1 MILSASSLTKS
12 YFAQD
17 VLKDVTF
24 QLDEHDK
31 LAIIGV
37 NGAGKSTLLHLI
49 TGEEDY
55 DSGSLSINKSMKI
68 GYLSQEHAFDL
79 DKSIYE
85 TLEEPFEGLMK
96 IEKRL
101 RELENL
107 MGTSSDLDQIMREYD
122 SLSAKFDHENGYEMQ
137 SQIKGILNG
146 LGFSEDMWSQPMRIL
161 SGGQKTRIGLGQLLL
176 TKPDLL
182 LLDEP
187 TNHLD
192 LSSIEWLENY
202 LKNYPK
208 ALIVVSHD
216 RYFVDQ
222 VSNTIMEIENG
233 RSTIYKCKYS
243 EYAQIKKHNRD
254 VDLKHYLD
262 NQKEI
267 KKMQDSI
274 DLLKSFG
281 REKQVKRAE
290 SKEKALARMEK
301 IERPESLPRSIRL
314 SFDPE
319 VESGFD
325 VLKVKDLAM
334 AFDHPLFDH
343 VSFEIKRGE
352 KAALLGPN
360 GIGKTT
366 LFHIIL
372 HDLSPTHGKVKLGV
386 KVMIGYYDQEQT
398 SLNMNKSIFDE
409 ISDTYP
415 TMTNTE
421 IRNVCAT
428 FLFRGDD
435 VFKTIGDLSG
445 GEKGRVI
452 LIKLLLNKANFLIL
466 DEPTNH
472 LDIQSEEVLEDALSD
487 FPGTIL
493 FISHDRYFINK
504 IATKVIELTP
514 HGTKTYEGD
523 YDYYLT
529 HRIDKSEKSKEKA
542 VTQVKIQNMID
553 KKTKNRIKKLEE
565 EISQMEETIANKE
578 ASLNDEEIL
587 NDYEKYNALNDEIA
601 ADNEKLEAL
610 MEEWEA
616 LQE

>member
-290 SKEKALARMEK
+290 SKEKALAKMEK

-529 HRIDKSEKSKEKA
+529 HRIDKQEESKEKA
-542 VTQVKIQNMID
+542 VTQVKIQNTID

-565 EISQMEETIANKE
+565 EISQMEETITNKE

-616 LQE
+616 LQD

>member
-222 VSNTIMEIENG
+222 VSKTIMEIENG

-290 SKEKALARMEK
+290 SKEKALAKMEK

-529 HRIDKSEKSKEKA
+529 HRIDKQEESKEKA
-542 VTQVKIQNMID
+542 VTQVKIQNTID

-565 EISQMEETIANKE
+565 EISQMEETITNKE

>member
-262 NQKEI
+262 NQKVI

-290 SKEKALARMEK
+290 SKEKALAKMEK

-529 HRIDKSEKSKEKA
+529 HRIDKQEESKEKA
-542 VTQVKIQNMID
+542 VTQVKIQNTID

-565 EISQMEETIANKE
+565 EISQMEETITNKE

>member
-290 SKEKALARMEK
+290 SKEKALAKMEK

-529 HRIDKSEKSKEKA
+529 HRIDKQEESKEKA
-542 VTQVKIQNMID
+542 VTQVKIQNTID

-565 EISQMEETIANKE
+565 EISQMEETITNKE

>member
-222 VSNTIMEIENG
+222 VSKTIMEIENG

-262 NQKEI
+262 NQKVI

-290 SKEKALARMEK
+290 SKEKALAKMEK

-529 HRIDKSEKSKEKA
+529 HRIDKQEESKEKA
-542 VTQVKIQNMID
+542 VTQVKIQNTID

-565 EISQMEETIANKE
+565 EISQMEETITNKE

>member
-1 MILSASSLTKS
+1 MILSCSSLSKS
-12 YFAQD
+12 YLSQD

-24 QLDEHDK
+24 KMEDHDK

-37 NGAGKSTLLHLI
+37 NGAGKSTLLHIL
-49 TGEEDY
+49 TGEESY
-55 DSGSLSINKSMKI
+55 DSGSLSIAKQVKI

-85 TLEEPFEGLMK
+85 TLEEPFAQLMG
-96 IEKRL
+96 IERRL
-101 RELENL
+101 RELENQ
-107 MGTSSDLDQIMREYD
+107 MANSTHLDEIMHEYD
-122 SLSAKFDHENGYEMQ
+122 ALSAQFDAANGYEME
-137 SQIKGILNG
+137 SQIKGVLNG
-146 LGFSEDMWSQPMRIL
+146 LGFPEEMWSSPMRIL

-176 TKPDLL
+176 HKPDLL

-192 LSSIEWLENY
+192 LASIEWLETY

-222 VSNTIMEIENG
+222 VTNSIMEIEHG
-233 RSTIYKCKYS
+233 KSTIYNCHYS
-243 EYAQIKKHNRD
+243 EYARIKKHNRD
-254 VDLKHYLD
+254 VELKHYLN

-267 KKMQDSI
+267 KRMQQSI
-274 DLLKSFG
+274 DTLKSYG

-290 SKEKALARMEK
+290 SKEKALAKMEHLD
-301 IERPESLPRSIRL
+301 RPEALPQSIRIA
-314 SFDPE
+314 FDPE
-319 VESGFD
+319 VVSGFD
-325 VLKVKDLAM
+325 VLKVTDLAM
-334 AFDHPLFDH
+334 AFDHPLFDGI
-343 VSFEIKRGE
+343 SFEIKRGD

-366 LFHIIL
+366 MFHLIL
-372 HDLSPTHGKVKLGV
+372 HDYTPTHGKIKIGV

-398 SLNMNKSIFDE
+398 SLDMSKTIFDE

-415 TMTNTE
+415 RMTNTE
-421 IRNVCAT
+421 IRNICAT
-428 FLFRGDD
+428 FLFKGED

-472 LDIQSEEVLEDALSD
+472 LDIQSEEVLEDALLD

-504 IATKVIELTP
+504 IATKVIEMTP
-514 HGTKTYEGD
+514 HGAHTYEGD
-523 YDYYLT
+523 YDYYMAHKHPIIEEKKDKPVT
-529 HRIDKSEKSKEKA
+529 ITKREIDR
-542 VTQVKIQNMID
+542 
-553 KKTKNRIKKLEE
+553 KTKNRIKKLEE
-565 EISQMEETIANKE
+565 EISALEDTISEKE
-578 ASLNDEEIL
+578 ASLNEEEII
-587 NDYEKYNALNDEIA
+587 NDYEKYNALNDEI
-601 ADNEKLEAL
+601 EKLNTQLEAL
-610 MEEWEA
+610 MEEWEN

>member
-146 LGFSEDMWSQPMRIL
+146 LGFSEDMWSQPMCIL

-262 NQKEI
+262 NQKVI

-290 SKEKALARMEK
+290 SKEKALAKMEK

-529 HRIDKSEKSKEKA
+529 HRIDKQEESKEKA
-542 VTQVKIQNMID
+542 VTQVKIQNTID

-565 EISQMEETIANKE
+565 EISQMEETITNKE